1 MIACLSVGPLM
12 RYGKWNIIL
21 ATNLMF
27 LVAIGLMMINSVG
40 LFLFARFLYGMTS
53 GTFTVVCPKFVN
65 EIVPEEYKGPFGT
78 MS

>member
-1 MIACLSVGPLM
+1 
-12 RYGKWNIIL
+12 
-21 ATNLMF
+21 MF
-27 LVAIGLMMINSVG
+27 LVAIGLMMIDNKF